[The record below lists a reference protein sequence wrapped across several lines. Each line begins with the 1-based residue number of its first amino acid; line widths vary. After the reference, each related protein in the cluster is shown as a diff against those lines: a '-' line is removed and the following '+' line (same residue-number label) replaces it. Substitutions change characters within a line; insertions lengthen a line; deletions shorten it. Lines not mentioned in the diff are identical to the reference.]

1 MNGYDMPTMIMAD
14 MWRDKLS
21 SLLLIC
27 RTKIS
32 VLNLEPVKYKKY
44 SSDNSTTLNFSEILL
59 NQVYSNYNFRFIRC
73 SRQFLSVIGSL
84 FPSVTV
90 VTHPRIFVLSNR
102 VRALVRANFIGSYIQ
117 ILYVVRSRQ
126 SRQSPFPSVT
136 VSVSH
141 QRILVLSNKV
151 RILVKGKFH
160 RFLS

>member
-32 VLNLEPVKYKKY
+32 VLNLEPVQYKKY
-44 SSDNSTTLNFSEILL
+44 SSDNSTTLHFSEMYP
-59 NQVYSNYNFRFIRC
+59 NQVYSNYNFRFVRC
-73 SRQFLSVIGSL
+73 SRQFLSVP

-117 ILYVVRSRQ
+117 ILYVVRSPQICQ
-126 SRQSPFPSVT
+126 SCFRQSPEDTCSFQQGKDIS
-136 VSVSH
+136 
-141 QRILVLSNKV
+141 
-151 RILVKGKFH
+151 KGQI
-160 RFLS
+160 S